1 MRTVWLLM
9 CSTVAP
15 MARGGGGDI
24 PGNNLGQGFT
34 SPSTF
39 THAPGAYGARTGA
52 VGGAADRRLT
62 VTTCTSHSRTAWRY
76 VLKLHG
82 RTQGYVLS
90 APVKS
95 ARTTLSRSQMAG
107 TRRFHLCTSQP
118 LVWQMAHLLEQRA
131 PPRRLDVSDTRQPL
145 DVPLDDQGSRHQRT
159 VCYSLDLRTRKLAA

>member
-39 THAPGAYGARTGA
+39 THAPGVYGARTGA

-131 PPRRLDVSDTRQPL
+131 WLDAPSPRDPLRRQMVQKRNFSKRLL
-145 DVPLDDQGSRHQRT
+145 KAL
-159 VCYSLDLRTRKLAA
+159 